1 MTDKQQST
9 NPLPLIALALL
20 ALIIG
25 ITLSKWQSAPGK
37 APQISGTILPKPRP
51 LPDVRLTDNK
61 ARPLTPDSLKGK
73 WTLMFFGYTNCPDI
87 CPAALTVL
95 QQAAGLMEQ
104 KPPVMD
110 KVRILFV
117 SVDPQ
122 RDTPAVLDKYV
133 KYFHKAF
140 MGATADDKTLKLLT
154 RRLGI
159 VYYISKKD
167 KAGRYTVDHSAQILL
182 LDRQARLYA
191 VFTGPHDARKL
202 ATDIRTLIK
211 ASR

>member
-1 MTDKQQST
+1 MTDKQKT
-9 NPLPLIALALL
+9 NPLPFIALALL
-20 ALIIG
+20 ALVIG
-25 ITLSKWQSAPGK
+25 VAISKSQTAPVK
-37 APQISGTILPKPRP
+37 PPKISGTILPKPRL
-51 LPDVRLTDNK
+51 LPAVSLTDSNGK
-61 ARPLTPDSLKGK
+61 PMTPDSLKGK
-73 WTLMFFGYTNCPDI
+73 WTLIFFGYTNCPDI

-95 QQAAGLMEQ
+95 QQTAALLEQ

-110 KVRILFV
+110 RIRVLFV

-122 RDTPAVLDKYV
+122 RDTPAVLNKYV
-133 KYFHKAF
+133 RYFHKSF
-140 MGATADDKTLKLLT
+140 VGATADDKTLKLLT

-159 VYYISKKD
+159 VYYIGKKD

-191 VFTGPHDARKL
+191 VFTGPHEARKL
-202 ATDIRTLIK
+202 AADMRTLVK